1 MAGSM
6 ELHVIPVQEDS
17 GEGKYILY
25 RPLAGLAFVGNQ
37 AMVELAT
44 AVSQDQAFPPHPS
57 HDAAS
62 LFLEKIGFLESDP
75 APPAA
80 IDAVFRP
87 TTAVLLMTN
96 QCQLRCTYCYA
107 AAGELTQ
114 EELTPEL
121 GCAAIDYVCQ
131 VAQQEKRPLFELSF
145 HGGGEPTFAWHVLKQ
160 CVDYAR
166 KQPLPAKITLTS
178 NGIWSS
184 RQCAWII
191 ENLDGL
197 SLSVDGTPET
207 QNRQRPFASGH
218 ESSGIVRQTIAELD
232 RHHFPYGIRMT
243 ATAPWHH
250 FPEDVYSLC
259 EETNCQSIQVEP
271 AFNTGRGGHGTA
283 EIAEYEAFAQTFMAA
298 YEIASS
304 YGRHLH
310 YAGARLNVVS
320 PAFCVAPYNAL
331 IVNPRGEL
339 VTCYEIAGG
348 THPLA
353 RLSRIGRIEN
363 GQVIINRQARQKLHR
378 LMAERRATC
387 RDCFCYWSCAGDCY
401 TRSFQPQPGGHL
413 EHGHRCLMNRVITQD
428 MLLNQMA
435 GQGGVW
441 HRWLAGH
448 KSAQPLE
455 AITI

>member
-1 MAGSM
+1 MDFSNNLLGQELTGAM
-6 ELHVIPVQEDS
+6 DLHVIPVSED
-17 GEGKYILY
+17 GGNGKFIIY
-25 RPLAGLAFVGNQ
+25 RPLAGLAFVGNR
-37 AMVELAT
+37 AMVKLAT
-44 AVSQDQAFPPHPS
+44 AVSHNQPPPAHP
-57 HDAAS
+57 AAA
-62 LFLEKIGFLESDP
+62 FLEKIGFLEPDP
-75 APPAA
+75 PPPAA
-80 IDAVFRP
+80 IDAAFRP

-107 AAGELTQ
+107 A
-114 EELTPEL
+114 
-121 GCAAIDYVCQ
+121 IDYVCQ
-131 VAQQEKRPLFELSF
+131 MALDGKRPLFELSF
-145 HGGGEPTFAWHVLKQ
+145 HGGGEPTFAWRVLKQ
-160 CVDYAR
+160 CAAYAR
-166 KQPLPAKITLTS
+166 QQPLPAKITLTS
-178 NGIWSS
+178 NGIWSP
-184 RQCAWII
+184 RQRAWII

-218 ESSGIVRQTIAELD
+218 ESASIVRQTIADLD
-232 RHHFPYGIRMT
+232 RLHFPYGIRMT
-243 ATAPWHH
+243 ATAPWQQ
-250 FPEDVYSLC
+250 FPEDVYFLC
-259 EETNCQSIQVEP
+259 EETNCQSMQVEP

-283 EIAEYEAFAQTFMAA
+283 GIAAYEAFAEAFMAA

-353 RLSRIGRIEN
+353 RLSRIGRIKD
-363 GQVIINRQARQKLHR
+363 GRVIINRQARQKLHR

-401 TRSFQPQPGGHL
+401 TRTFQPQPGGHL
-413 EHGHRCLMNRVITQD
+413 EHGPRCLMNRAITRD
-428 MLLNQMA
+428 MLLNQIA
-435 GQGGVW
+435 RQGGVW
-441 HRWLAGH
+441 HRWPGQH
-448 KSAQPLE
+448 QPAQPTE